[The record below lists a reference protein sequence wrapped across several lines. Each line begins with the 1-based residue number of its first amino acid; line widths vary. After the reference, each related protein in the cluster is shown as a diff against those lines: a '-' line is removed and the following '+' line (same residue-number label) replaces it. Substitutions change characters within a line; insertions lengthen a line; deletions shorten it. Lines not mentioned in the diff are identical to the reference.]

1 MKVYLLLALTF
12 FSIFSVLAE
21 SIILDDGQILKR
33 EIHSMD
39 INYIYCKTP
48 DGTGEKISR
57 DKVIRVVYKEINK
70 EDLQGILTEEEKMKI
85 KISKDAKIKELEKLK
100 RLQELEKEKKKE
112 LAEKKKQEEEK
123 KKLKTKEKEE
133 LVKTISEKDKQIE
146 RLKESEEEKEA
157 TIDYLRESEKQKD
170 IKIANL
176 EEQIIKLETEIA
188 ETNSVLESTK
198 KDLVESNKESN
209 KESTPTN
216 KELENAKK
224 EIVELKTE
232 LASQKKENIWAVTGR
247 SAVLPGWGHFYLKQ
261 DTTGYIY
268 SGLFWT
274 TFLYTFYNFTESNS
288 AEKKYNSVA
297 FIPTQEGLAL
307 GFLMAEQNY
316 TNFKQSE
323 QKFTQSFS
331 ILSLIYIVQLTH
343 AYFSGKNYSPDTSIG
358 FKVFN
363 TTYTWENTSSQSK
376 NYELYYQF
384 RF

>member
-1 MKVYLLLALTF
+1 MKLYLLLTLIF
-12 FSIFSVLAE
+12 CSIFSLLAE

-70 EDLQGILTEEEKMKI
+70 EDLQGILTEEEKKKI
-85 KISKDAKIKELEKLK
+85 QTRKEAKIKELEKLK
-100 RLQELEKEKKKE
+100 RLKEEEKEKKKE

-123 KKLKTKEKEE
+123 KKLKAKEKEE
-133 LVKTISEKDKQIE
+133 LIKTLSEKDKEITK
-146 RLKESEEEKEA
+146 LKESEEEKEA
-157 TIDYLRESEKQKD
+157 IIDYLRESEKQKD

-176 EEQIIKLETEIA
+176 EEQITKLETEI
-188 ETNSVLESTK
+188 EDTNSVLESTK
-198 KDLVESNKESN
+198 KDLAETNKE
-209 KESTPTN
+209 TTQN

-232 LASQKKENIWAVTGR
+232 LASQKKENFWGVVGR
-247 SAVLPGWGHFYLKQ
+247 SAILPGWGHFYLKQ

-268 SGLFWT
+268 AGFFWS
-274 TFLYTFYNFTESNS
+274 TFLYTFLNYTETNS
-288 AEKKYNSVA
+288 AKKEYNNIP
-297 FIPTQEGLAL
+297 FIPTQEGIAL
-307 GFLMAEQNY
+307 GFVLSEQRY
-316 TNFKQSE
+316 DSYKQSQ

-331 ILSLIYIVQLTH
+331 LLSLIYIVQLTH
-343 AYFSGKNYSPDTSIG
+343 AYFSGKNYEPDTSIG

>member
-1 MKVYLLLALTF
+1 MKVYLLLTLILF
-12 FSIFSVLAE
+12 GISSILAE

-39 INYIYCKTP
+39 INYIYCKTT

-70 EDLQGILTEEEKMKI
+70 EDLHDILTEEEKKKI
-85 KISKDAKIKELEKLK
+85 QTRKDAKVKELEKLK
-100 RLQELEKEKKKE
+100 RLKEEEKEKKKE
-112 LAEKKKQEEEK
+112 LAEKKKIEEEK
-123 KKLKTKEKEE
+123 KKLKAKEKEE
-133 LVKTISEKDKQIE
+133 LVKTISEKDKEIE

-157 TIDYLRESEKQKD
+157 IIDYLRESEKQKD

-176 EEQIIKLETEIA
+176 EEQITKLETEIE
-188 ETNSVLESTK
+188 ETNSVLELTK
-198 KDLVESNKESN
+198 KELAEPN
-209 KESTPTN
+209 KESTQTN
-216 KELENAKK
+216 KELESAKK

-316 TNFKQSE
+316 ANFKQSE